1 MEPFL
6 GYEVKFSISKAEKMG
21 KNRLFPLKPEKA
33 LYLGKL
39 TGL

>member
-1 MEPFL
+1 VRD
-6 GYEVKFSISKAEKMG
+6 GEKTS
-21 KNRLFPLKPEKA
+21 KNRLFALKPEKA